1 MIRIGDLIDNRY
13 RIVSLLG
20 EGGMGSVYEAVDII
34 TKRSVALKFLKANVA
49 RDKVNLARFEIEA
62 KATATLNHQNIVR
75 VISVGKYENLPYMVN
90 ELIVGQ
96 NLEEELQKRG
106 RFTFLEAADII
117 DQLCNAISLAHK
129 NGVIHRDIKPSNI
142 YITKEGLVKLGDFG
156 IARYADSK
164 RVTSNTNIVGSAH
177 YLAPEVC
184 KGGEASARSDIYA
197 LGINFFELITG
208 HIPFDGDSNVAIAVK
223 QIKEK
228 FPSPRKYVKNT
239 PKALEAVIKKCCKKN
254 PRDRYQTVEEL
265 QVEILKLKADPKAL
279 RPRQSIWVRWFGFA
293 TED

>member
-156 IARYADSK
+156 IARYSDSK

>member
-20 EGGMGSVYEAVDII
+20 EGGMGTVYEAVDII
-34 TKRSVALKFLKANVA
+34 TKRNVALKFLKATVA

-62 KATATLNHQNIVR
+62 KATATLNHPNIVR
-75 VISVGKYENLPYMVN
+75 VVSVGKYENLPYMVN
-90 ELIVGQ
+90 ELVVGQ
-96 NLEEELQKRG
+96 NLEDELRIRG
-106 RFTFLEAADII
+106 RFTFLEAIDII
-117 DQLCNAISLAHK
+117 EQLANAISLAHK

-184 KGGEASARSDIYA
+184 KGEEASPRSDIYA
-197 LGINFFELITG
+197 LGINLFELITG
-208 HIPFDGDSNVAIAVK
+208 HVPFDGDSNVAIAVK

-239 PKALEAVIKKCCKKN
+239 PKALEAIIKKCCRKN
-254 PRDRYQTVEEL
+254 PRDRYDTVEALL
-265 QVEILKLKADPKAL
+265 QDITKLKGSPKAL
-279 RPRQSIWVRWFGFA
+279 KPRQSIWVRWFGFA
-293 TED
+293 AED

>member
-20 EGGMGSVYEAVDII
+20 EGGMGTVYEAVDII
-34 TKRSVALKFLKANVA
+34 TKRNVALKFLKANVA

-62 KATATLNHQNIVR
+62 KATATLNHPNIVR

-90 ELIVGQ
+90 ELIVGN
-96 NLEEELQKRG
+96 NLEDELQTRG
-106 RFTFLEAADII
+106 RYTFLEAADII
-117 DQLCNAISLAHK
+117 DQLCNAVSLAHK

-156 IARYADSK
+156 IARYSDSK

-184 KGGEASARSDIYA
+184 RGGEASPRSDIYA

-208 HIPFDGDSNVAIAVK
+208 HVPFDGDSNVAIAVK

-239 PKALEAVIKKCCKKN
+239 PKAIEKIIKKCCKKN
-254 PRDRYQTVEEL
+254 PRERYPDVESL
-265 QVEILKLKADPKAL
+265 QQDILQLKTNPKLL
-279 RPRQSIWVRWFGFA
+279 RPRQSIWVRWFGFV

>member
-20 EGGMGSVYEAVDII
+20 EGGMGTVYEAVDII
-34 TKRSVALKFLKANVA
+34 TKRNVALKFLKATVA

-62 KATATLNHQNIVR
+62 KATATLNHPNIVR

-90 ELIVGQ
+90 ELVTGQ
-96 NLEEELQKRG
+96 NLEEELIKRG
-106 RFTFLEAADII
+106 RYTFLEAVDII
-117 DQLCNAISLAHK
+117 EQLCNAISLAHE

-184 KGGEASARSDIYA
+184 KGEESSPRSDIYA

-228 FPSPRKYVKNT
+228 FPSPRKYVKKT
-239 PKALEAVIKKCCKKN
+239 PKAIESIIKKCCKKN
-254 PRDRYQTVEEL
+254 PRDRYQTVTDLRKDL
-265 QVEILKLKADPKAL
+265 QNLKNNPKAL
-279 RPRQSIWVRWFGFA
+279 RPRESIWVRYFGFA
-293 TED
+293 GDE

>member
-1 MIRIGDLIDNRY
+1 
-13 RIVSLLG
+13 
-20 EGGMGSVYEAVDII
+20 
-34 TKRSVALKFLKANVA
+34 
-49 RDKVNLARFEIEA
+49 
-62 KATATLNHQNIVR
+62 
-75 VISVGKYENLPYMVN
+75 MVN

-239 PKALEAVIKKCCKKN
+239 PKALEAVINKCCKKN

>member
-197 LGINFFELITG
+197 LGINLFELITG

>member
-1 MIRIGDLIDNRY
+1 MIRVGELIDNRY
-13 RIVSLLG
+13 RIVNLLG

-34 TKRSVALKFLKANVA
+34 TKRNVALKFLKTNVA

-62 KATATLNHQNIVR
+62 KATAKLNHPNIIR
-75 VISVGKYENLPYMVN
+75 VISVGKFENLPYMVN
-90 ELIVGQ
+90 ELILGK
-96 NLEEELQKRG
+96 NLEEELQARG

-117 DQLCNAISLAHK
+117 DQLCNALHVAHG
-129 NGVIHRDIKPSNI
+129 NGIIHRDVKPSNI
-142 YITKEGLVKLGDFG
+142 YISKEGLVKLGDFG

-184 KGGEASARSDIYA
+184 KGAEASPRSDIYA

-208 HIPFDGDSNVAIAVK
+208 HIPFDGESNVAIAVK

-239 PKALEAVIKKCCKKN
+239 PKTLETIIKKCCKKN
-254 PRDRYQTVEEL
+254 PRDRYQSVEEL
-265 QVEILKLKADPKAL
+265 QTDILKLKASPKAL

-293 TED
+293 TEE

>member
-1 MIRIGDLIDNRY
+1 MTKVGELIDSRY

-34 TKRSVALKFLKANVA
+34 TKRTIALKVIKATVA

-62 KATATLNHQNIVR
+62 KATATLNHPNIVR
-75 VISVGKYENLPYMVN
+75 VISVGTYEKLPYMVN
-90 ELIVGQ
+90 ELIVGK
-96 NLEEELQKRG
+96 NLEEELLNKG
-106 RFTFLEAADII
+106 RFTFLEATDILE
-117 DQLCNAISLAHK
+117 QLCNAVALAHK

-156 IARYADSK
+156 IARYGEAK
-164 RVTSNTNIVGSAH
+164 RVTSSTNIVGSAH

-184 KGGEASARSDIYA
+184 KGAEASPRSDIYA
-197 LGINFFELITG
+197 LGINLFELITG
-208 HIPFDGDSNVAIAVK
+208 YVPFDGDSNVSIAVK

-239 PKALEAVIKKCCKKN
+239 PKILEDIIMKCCKKN
-254 PRDRYQTVEEL
+254 PRDRYESVDAL
-265 QVEILKLKADPKAL
+265 QADIAKIKANPKLLK
-279 RPRQSIWVRWFGFA
+279 PRQSFWVRIFGFA
-293 TED
+293 SEE